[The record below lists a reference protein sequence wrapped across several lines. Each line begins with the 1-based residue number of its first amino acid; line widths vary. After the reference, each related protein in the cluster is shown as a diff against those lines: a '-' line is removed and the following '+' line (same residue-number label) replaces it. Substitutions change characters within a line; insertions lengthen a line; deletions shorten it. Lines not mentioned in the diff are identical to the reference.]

1 MCFPSYPLISLL
13 FSHHSNSHS
22 RTNFFPNPQLY
33 LSYSRNK
40 EYPTL
45 SQWSW
50 GLGKEKEQEP
60 WTLRNT
66 LFFFLFLLA
75 SFFVFLVFRKQ
86 KAIGLFF
93 FFSVGALPFFFYL
106 FVFIYYCISPN
117 FSSFYLFWIEEGK
130 EWMRFSHG
138 KSQVKICFLLFF
150 SFPSPFTM
158 KEYT

>member
-1 MCFPSYPLISLL
+1 MFLKHRTIECLSSVHGCVKIHLEFLYLMELWMCFPSYPLISLL

-33 LSYSRNK
+33 QSYSRNK

-66 LFFFLFLLA
+66 LFFFSFSFLFLCFPSFWKAESNWPFFFSFLFFCWSSSLFLL
-75 SFFVFLVFRKQ
+75 L
-86 KAIGLFF
+86 ICLYLLLH
-93 FFSVGALPFFFYL
+93 FS
-106 FVFIYYCISPN
+106 
-117 FSSFYLFWIEEGK
+117 
-130 EWMRFSHG
+130 
-138 KSQVKICFLLFF
+138 
-150 SFPSPFTM
+150 
-158 KEYT
+158 